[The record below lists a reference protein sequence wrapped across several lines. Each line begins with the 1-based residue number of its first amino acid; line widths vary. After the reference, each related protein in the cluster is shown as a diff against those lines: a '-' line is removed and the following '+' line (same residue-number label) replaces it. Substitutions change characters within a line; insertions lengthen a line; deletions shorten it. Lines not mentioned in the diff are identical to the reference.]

1 VKVLRQFT
9 PGREKSGA
17 FGHSVI
23 EQDGELMGLKRMK
36 PGV

>member
-1 VKVLRQFT
+1 LKVLRKLT
-9 PGREKSGA
+9 PGRKKRGA
-17 FGHSVI
+17 LGQPVI